1 LKAILLSGLLSG
13 EVSAQM
19 FKKVKLKDVDV
30 LTLYQGKMTNGRRSS
45 PIPQLQCRGGSAGCS
60 AFVPDVV
67 QCYNR
72 GSDGLE
78 IQWECKTEMPI
89 EYKFGKVQVSC
100 EGYDY
105 PDDPYILA
113 GSCGLEYTIDR
124 TGVNSNKSKSN
135 NGYSG
140 YSSNGWNNGK
150 SYQDDES
157 SNFGL
162 LVFICIVGFII
173 FKAFLAPDRDNDQ
186 QRQQAYNPDFIPPAG
201 SDAPPPYSTGYTAG
215 NAHTAPPP
223 PRYSSRH
230 QESGNGGWGNFASF
244 GAGWAASSWWN
255 RDSTRPRNRVY
266 PDLHSQRDRRYGFF
280 GLRPRFGWLRSR
292 AGVFSPSPVRN
303 RNRSSSNSSS
313 SGTRTASGFGGTSR
327 R

>member
-1 LKAILLSGLLSG
+1 MKYQSAIFLSGLLSAD
-13 EVSAQM
+13 VSAQM

-60 AFVPDVV
+60 AFIPDVV

-78 IQWECKTEMPI
+78 TQWECKTEMPM

-124 TGVNSNKSKSN
+124 TGVNQDKSKSN
-135 NGYSG
+135 KGSNS

-150 SYQDDES
+150 SYQDEDS
-157 SNFGL
+157 SSFGL
-162 LVFICIVGFII
+162 LVFICIVGFIL
-173 FKAFLAPDRDNDQ
+173 FKALISPDRNNEQ
-186 QRQQAYNPDFIPPAG
+186 QEHQQQAYNPDFIPPAG
-201 SDAPPPYSTGYTAG
+201 SNAPPPPYSAG
-215 NAHTAPPP
+215 NNTQPPP
-223 PRYSSRH
+223 YTSGRRNTSTN
-230 QESGNGGWGNFASF
+230 GNGAWANAASF
-244 GAGWAASSWWN
+244 GAGWAANSWWN

-266 PDLHSQRDRRYGFF
+266 PDLHTHRDRRYGFSF
-280 GLRPRFGWLRSR
+280 GPRSWFRPLGWL
-292 AGVFSPSPVRN
+292 
-303 RNRSSSNSSS
+303 
-313 SGTRTASGFGGTSR
+313 TKSR
-327 R
+327 RGSNGSSR

>member
-1 LKAILLSGLLSG
+1 
-13 EVSAQM
+13 
-19 FKKVKLKDVDV
+19 
-30 LTLYQGKMTNGRRSS
+30 MTNGRRSS

-60 AFVPDVV
+60 AFIPDVV

-78 IQWECKTEMPI
+78 IQWECKTEMPM
-89 EYKFGKVQVSC
+89 EYKFGKIQVSC

-135 NGYSG
+135 NGNSG

-150 SYQDDES
+150 SYQDEES

-173 FKAFLAPDRDNDQ
+173 FKALIAPDRNNDQ

-201 SDAPPPYSTGYTAG
+201 TEAPPPYSTGYSAG
-215 NAHTAPPP
+215 NANTAPPP
-223 PRYSSRH
+223 YSSRR
-230 QESGNGGWGNFASF
+230 QGSGNGAWGNFASF
-244 GAGWAASSWWN
+244 GAGWAANSWWN
-255 RDSTRPRNRVY
+255 RDSARPRNRVY
-266 PDLHSQRDRRYGFF
+266 PDLHSQRDR
-280 GLRPRFGWLRSR
+280 
-292 AGVFSPSPVRN
+292 SPSPVRK
-303 RNRSSSNSSS
+303 RSSSGGSS

>member
-1 LKAILLSGLLSG
+1 VKCPPKCSKSRKIKMKYQNAILLSGLLSG

-67 QCYNR
+67 QCYNK

-78 IQWECKTEMPI
+78 IQWECKTEMPM

-124 TGVNSNKSKSN
+124 TGVNSSRDSKKSN
-135 NGYSG
+135 NGNSG
-140 YSSNGWNNGK
+140 YSTNGWNNGK
-150 SYQDDES
+150 SYQDEES

-173 FKAFLAPDRDNDQ
+173 FKALISPDRNNDQ

-201 SDAPPPYSTGYTAG
+201 TEPPPPPYSSGYTAGNTNSAPPPYS
-215 NAHTAPPP
+215 
-223 PRYSSRH
+223 SRR
-230 QESGNGGWGNFASF
+230 QTSGNGAWGNFASF
-244 GAGWAASSWWN
+244 GAGWAANSWWN

-266 PDLHSQRDRRYGFF
+266 PDLNAHRDR
-280 GLRPRFGWLRSR
+280 
-292 AGVFSPSPVRN
+292 SPSPVRN
-303 RNRSSSNSSS
+303 RNRSSSSGSS

>member
-1 LKAILLSGLLSG
+1 MKYQSAILLSGLLSG

-60 AFVPDVV
+60 AFIPDVV

-78 IQWECKTEMPI
+78 IQWECKTEMPM
-89 EYKFGKVQVSC
+89 EYKFGKIQVSC

-124 TGVNSNKSKSN
+124 TGVNSSHDSKKSN
-135 NGYSG
+135 GGNSG
-140 YSSNGWNNGK
+140 YSTNGWNNGK

-173 FKAFLAPDRDNDQ
+173 FKALISPDRNDDQ

-201 SDAPPPYSTGYTAG
+201 TEPPPYSSGYTAG
-215 NAHTAPPP
+215 NTNSAPPP
-223 PRYSSRH
+223 PYSSRR
-230 QESGNGGWGNFASF
+230 QGSGNGAWGNFASF
-244 GAGWAASSWWN
+244 GAGWAANSWWN

-266 PDLHSQRDRRYGFF
+266 PDLNAHRDR
-280 GLRPRFGWLRSR
+280 
-292 AGVFSPSPVRN
+292 SPSPVRN
-303 RNRSSSNSSS
+303 RNRSSSSGSS

>member
-1 LKAILLSGLLSG
+1 MKIHNTILLSGLLSG
-13 EVSAQM
+13 EVFAQM
-19 FKKVKLKDVDV
+19 YKKVKLKDVDV

-67 QCYNR
+67 QCYNK

-78 IQWECKTEMPI
+78 IQWKCKTEMPM
-89 EYKFGKVQVSC
+89 EYKFGKIQVSC

-105 PDDPYILA
+105 PEDPYVLA

-135 NGYSG
+135 NGGNTG
-140 YSSNGWNNGK
+140 YSTNGWNNGK
-150 SYQDDES
+150 SYTDEES

-173 FKAFLAPDRDNDQ
+173 FKALISPDRNNDQ
-186 QRQQAYNPDFIPPAG
+186 QRQQAYNPDFIHPAGTEPPPAYSAG
-201 SDAPPPYSTGYTAG
+201 YTAGGTNSAPPPPPYS
-215 NAHTAPPP
+215 
-223 PRYSSRH
+223 SRR
-230 QESGNGGWGNFASF
+230 QGTENGAWGNFASF
-244 GAGWAASSWWN
+244 GAGWAANSWWN
-255 RDSTRPRNRVY
+255 RDSNRPRNRVY
-266 PDLHSQRDRRYGFF
+266 PDLNTHRDR
-280 GLRPRFGWLRSR
+280 
-292 AGVFSPSPVRN
+292 SPSPVRN
-303 RNRSSSNSSS
+303 RNRSSSGGSS

>member
-1 LKAILLSGLLSG
+1 
-13 EVSAQM
+13 M

-60 AFVPDVV
+60 AFIPDVV

-78 IQWECKTEMPI
+78 IQWECKTEMPM

-124 TGVNSNKSKSN
+124 TGVNPSHDSKKSN
-135 NGYSG
+135 NGNSG
-140 YSSNGWNNGK
+140 YSTNGWNNGK
-150 SYQDDES
+150 SYQDEES

-173 FKAFLAPDRDNDQ
+173 FKALISPDRNDQVGFQIDLIGQRIGLILNRVLKTFLAE
-186 QRQQAYNPDFIPPAG
+186 
-201 SDAPPPYSTGYTAG
+201 TASLQSRF
-215 NAHTAPPP
+215 HS
-223 PRYSSRH
+223 SSRDRTTTIFFWIYRRQH
-230 QESGNGGWGNFASF
+230 Q
-244 GAGWAASSWWN
+244 
-255 RDSTRPRNRVY
+255 
-266 PDLHSQRDRRYGFF
+266 
-280 GLRPRFGWLRSR
+280 
-292 AGVFSPSPVRN
+292 
-303 RNRSSSNSSS
+303 
-313 SGTRTASGFGGTSR
+313 
-327 R
+327 